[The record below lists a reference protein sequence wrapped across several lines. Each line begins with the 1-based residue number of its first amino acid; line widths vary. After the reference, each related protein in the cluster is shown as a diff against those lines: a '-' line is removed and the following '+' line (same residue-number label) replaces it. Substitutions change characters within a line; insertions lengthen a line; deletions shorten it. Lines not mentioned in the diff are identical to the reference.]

1 MVANGASQS
10 SARGTCRWQATGA
23 APVNVRTCRRSRLA
37 QGGEA
42 ARAAFAGFV
51 GGKTFNAAQLHFVD
65 LVVMHLTES
74 GVVPIDRLYALAY
87 TDMPRPGQR
96 TCSVART

>member
-1 MVANGASQS
+1 VGLAAGLLGTSAS
-10 SARGTCRWQATGA
+10 A
-23 APVNVRTCRRSRLA
+23 AGRVWHKAVRPL
-37 QGGEA
+37 
-42 ARAAFAGFV
+42 AAFAGFV

-74 GVVPIDRLYALAY
+74 GVVPIDRLYASPY
-87 TDMPRPGQR
+87 TDMPLPDQR